1 MFFFV
6 NFVGADN
13 ISYHIFYNI
22 YSSFLIELRMGN
34 LMKLIVPIMIG
45 LFYFVSCADDATEN
59 EERYFTV
66 TFNSMGGSEVKEQ
79 KVKAGEHAV
88 KPENPTKDGVV
99 FLGWFK
105 SENFES
111 EWVFDVDVVDSD
123 ITLYA
128 KWLAEIETCMISFDT
143 NGGDDIEPVSVEKG
157 NTITGLPTPVKDGFV
172 FDGWFTDESFTNPF
186 DESIL
191 IASDMTLYAKWKP
204 EVDDTVKKQ
213 LEDLINKANGLNE
226 EDYSE
231 TSYRNL
237 QKALEAAKNVAA
249 NSGATTEEI
258 QTAYDNLKKAID
270 GLIPGNVIGKPYKI
284 FLDDCEYCITEGL
297 WDGKYIMINGSSTDM
312 VGVSFDLVD
321 ATMESVE
328 NDEIE
333 ISYDGIINE
342 WTNDGVR
349 TGNGRIDFTLKG
361 NLAAGQE
368 AKVIARSKENPEVSL
383 EVIFKICDESWMIS
397 EYTNLANQLPADLS
411 ILTIDNYLDYMEKYE
426 LAFSLDLDG
435 GINASTKAAEAYAKV
450 MAFER
455 EVGETWW
462 YSPIVNCGEGLYA
475 FENHLFKYTP
485 ASGGVFPQGEMFSN
499 AVQHE
504 EDEYHE
510 FKVVIG
516 AKDFVFYYRETI
528 NGAIGTWEIDIEG
541 EYKYVQG
548 ENGNGA
554 FIIHMTD
561 DHEGRFLSRSA
572 KLKRR

>member
-1 MFFFV
+1 M
-6 NFVGADN
+6 
-13 ISYHIFYNI
+13 
-22 YSSFLIELRMGN
+22 
-34 LMKLIVPIMIG
+34 
-45 LFYFVSCADDATEN
+45 
-59 EERYFTV
+59 
-66 TFNSMGGSEVKEQ
+66 
-79 KVKAGEHAV
+79 
-88 KPENPTKDGVV
+88 
-99 FLGWFK
+99 
-105 SENFES
+105 
-111 EWVFDVDVVDSD
+111 
-123 ITLYA
+123 
-128 KWLAEIETCMISFDT
+128 
-143 NGGDDIEPVSVEKG
+143 
-157 NTITGLPTPVKDGFV
+157 
-172 FDGWFTDESFTNPF
+172 
-186 DESIL
+186 
-191 IASDMTLYAKWKP
+191 
-204 EVDDTVKKQ
+204 

-284 FLDDCEYCITEGL
+284 FLDDCEYYITEGL

-349 TGNGRIDFTLKG
+349 TGNGRINFTLKG